1 MDGRKSHSLAV
12 QMWHAHIKVVA
23 EAESEQPPEIQI
35 ACPQCGDTQVVYAD
49 NIISV
54 SEDKSAINPET
65 PT

>member
-1 MDGRKSHSLAV
+1 MVGKV
-12 QMWHAHIKVVA
+12 TVWQCKCGMHIKVVA
-23 EAESEQPPEIQI
+23 EAESEQPPNHLQYS

-54 SEDKSAINPET
+54 SEDRSAMKPET